1 VDEDAVQR
9 VEGELA
15 ALAPGGLSGAARERV
30 LALGREQRVGWR
42 ERALAGLMGLS
53 VAAGVA
59 VVVALV
65 SDFWPREVA
74 TPAGGAVAERTEER
88 EMRALFERRLARG
101 EWQMEV
107 TYGDR

>member
-1 VDEDAVQR
+1 MPPL
-9 VEGELA
+9 VELSSEEESSSSSTSVLRAPTGKENEL
-15 ALAPGGLSGAARERV
+15 GIR
-30 LALGREQRVGWR
+30 
-42 ERALAGLMGLS
+42 LMLT

-59 VVVALV
+59 VVMGLV
-65 SDFWPREVA
+65 SDFWPREAV
-74 TPAGGAVAERTEER
+74 TPAGGAVAERAEER